1 MHFIGNGVNF
11 ALKSVFWWALSGYRG
26 VGGDLRSFCLT
37 EEMLLE
43 SDEATRSR
51 RVTVAATER

>member
-1 MHFIGNGVNF
+1 MHLIGNGVDF
-11 ALKSVFWWALSGYRG
+11 VFKSVFWWALSGHRG

-51 RVTVAATER
+51 VTVAATER